1 MTHRPRKRFGQHF
14 LHDPVV
20 ISKIVAAI
28 DPQPGQRL
36 VEIGPGLG
44 AITAPL
50 LERTRMLHVVEI
62 DRDLAARLEADLG
75 DHGKLVVH
83 NVDALRFDFSSL
95 AGPGEPLRLVGNLP
109 YNISTPLLF
118 HLLEKREF
126 IRDMHFML
134 QREVVRRMVADVGSR
149 EYGRLT
155 VMLAAWCRVERLFD
169 IGPGAFRPP
178 PKVHSSIVRIMPWLT
193 PPFPVSDP
201 AAFSRLVNQA
211 FSRRRKTLKNALEG
225 LLSEPD
231 IRAVGAD
238 PRLRPEQLAPAVFA
252 ALADRVGGNA
262 QSG

>member
-1 MTHRPRKRFGQHF
+1 LTHRPRKRFGQHF

-20 ISKIVAAI
+20 IGKIVAAV
-28 DPQPGQRL
+28 DPQPGQPL

-50 LERTRMLHVVEI
+50 LERAGALHVIEI

-75 DHGKLVVH
+75 DRGELIVH
-83 NVDALRFDFSSL
+83 NVDALRFDFASL
-95 AGPGEPLRLVGNLP
+95 ADPGEALRLVGNLP

-118 HLLEKREF
+118 RLLERREC

-134 QREVVRRMVADVGSR
+134 QREVVGRMVAEVGSR

-155 VMLAAWCRVERLFD
+155 IMLAAWCRVERLFD

-178 PKVHSSIVRIMPWLT
+178 PRVHSSVVRIIPWLT
-193 PPFPVSDP
+193 PPFPVNDP
-201 AAFSRLVNQA
+201 AVFARLVNQA

-231 IRAVGAD
+231 IRAAGAD
-238 PRLRPEQLAPAVFA
+238 PRLRPECVTPAMFA
-252 ALADRVGGNA
+252 ALADRAGGTR
-262 QSG
+262 QIG